1 MSIKISEALKLRYL
15 KSFQLIAGEW
25 GLNNSIDKIGI
36 LDHEIVE
43 DIRGEFGQGDFVL
56 SSFTPARND
65 LPLLIKSIEDLIDSK
80 VSGLAIKNIFFKE
93 LPKYIIDL
101 ANSKHFPIFIFDENI
116 YYEDIIAEVNEK
128 IRLKDDDSLLI
139 AKIDILLK
147 GEISKNIVRTLAL
160 EINHA
165 FKDNFIIGFCK
176 ENKYLNDKNIT
187 NLIDLYKFQVQTSP
201 HKGVIKYRDG
211 ILIICSKDNKNSD
224 HLLNDLK
231 NTISDL
237 AITFDNFTIGISD
250 IHKTLDDF
258 SRGLNEAFQAVK
270 SSGNNKSDFIYYS
283 DIGIHKILLPFIE
296 NDYIRDYSK
305 EIINKLNAYDLKH
318 HTDLYKTAIV
328 YITNDQNIKT
338 TAKDL
343 YQHENTI
350 RYRIKKIKE
359 VLHMEH
365 LQGSFNEQLSIAV
378 KIHLLIKN

>member
-1 MSIKISEALKLRYL
+1 MSIKVSEAIKLRYL
-15 KSFQLIAGEW
+15 NAFHLVAGEW

-56 SSFTPARND
+56 STFTPARND
-65 LPLLIKSIEDLIDSK
+65 LPLLIKSIKDLIDSK

-93 LPKYIIDL
+93 LPESIIDL

-128 IRLKDDDSLLI
+128 IRLKDDDSLLM

-147 GEISKNIVRTLAL
+147 GEISKNTVRTLSL

-165 FKDNFIIGFCK
+165 FKDNFIIAFCK
-176 ENKYLNDKNIT
+176 ENKYLNDRNIT
-187 NLIDLYKFQVQTSP
+187 KLVDLYNFQVQTSP
-201 HKGVIKYRDG
+201 NTYIIKYRDG
-211 ILIICSKDNKNSD
+211 ILIICSQDNKNTN
-224 HLLNDLK
+224 HLSNDLK
-231 NTISDL
+231 NIIRNL
-237 AITFDNFTIGISD
+237 GITLDNFTVGISD
-250 IHKTLDDF
+250 IHKSLDYF
-258 SRGLNEAFQAVK
+258 SKGLNQAFQAVK
-270 SSGNNKSDFIYYS
+270 SSGNNKSDFIYYA

-305 EIINKLNAYDLKH
+305 EIIDKLNAYDLKH
-318 HTDLYKTAIV
+318 HTDLYKTAII
-328 YITNDQNIKT
+328 YISNDQNIKT

>member
-15 KSFQLIAGEW
+15 NSFQLIAGEW

-128 IRLKDDDSLLI
+128 IRLKDDDSLLM

-187 NLIDLYKFQVQTSP
+187 KLIDLYKFQVQTSP
-201 HKGVIKYRDG
+201 HKEVIKYRDG
-211 ILIICSKDNKNSD
+211 ILIICSKDNKNTN
-224 HLLNDLK
+224 HLSNDLK
-231 NTISDL
+231 NIIRNL
-237 AITFDNFTIGISD
+237 GITLDNFTVGISD
-250 IHKTLDDF
+250 IHKSLDYF
-258 SRGLNEAFQAVK
+258 SKGLNQAFQAVK
-270 SSGNNKSDFIYYS
+270 SSGNNKSDFIYYA

-305 EIINKLNAYDLKH
+305 EIIDKLNAYDLKH

-328 YITNDQNIKT
+328 YINNDQNIKT

-378 KIHLLIKN
+378 KIHLLINH